1 MSQPISIC
9 VYCGSRD
16 GSDPEY
22 ADAAEALGHAIATEG
37 WRLVYGAGDIG
48 LMGRVARTAQAGGGE
63 TFGVIP
69 VHLFD
74 REVGKRDL
82 STFIVTETMHERKK
96 VMFMN
101 ADAIVVLP
109 GGAGSLDEF
118 FETLTWA
125 QLGLHGKPLI
135 LLDVNGYWAPLNAL
149 MKHVVTQGF
158 AESSLLDFVQTVPD
172 VPALMAL
179 LRTALSAASA
189 CPE

>member
-1 MSQPISIC
+1 MSQNFSIC

-16 GSDPEY
+16 GVEPAY
-22 ADAAEALGHAIATEG
+22 AEAAEALGAAIAAEG

-48 LMGRVARTAQAGGGE
+48 LMGRVARAAQAGGGE

-69 VHLFD
+69 IHLFD

-82 STFIVTETMHERKK
+82 TSFIVTETMHERKK

-118 FETLTWA
+118 FEAVTWA
-125 QLGLHGKPLI
+125 QLGLHSKPI
-135 LLDVNGYWAPLNAL
+135 LLLDTGNYWAPLNAL
-149 MKHVVTQGF
+149 MEHVVAQGF
-158 AESSLLDFVQTVPD
+158 AEASLLDFVQTVPD
-172 VPALMAL
+172 LSALMER
-179 LRTALSAASA
+179 LRAARSESSA
-189 CPE
+189 

>member
-1 MSQPISIC
+1 MPQTFSIC

-16 GSDPEY
+16 GIDPEF
-22 ADAAEALGHAIATEG
+22 AAVAESLGAEIAAEG

-48 LMGRVARTAQAGGGE
+48 LMGRVARSAQAGGAE

-82 STFIVTETMHERKK
+82 TTFIVTETMHERKK

-125 QLGLHGKPLI
+125 QLGLHAKPLI
-135 LLDVNGYWAPLNAL
+135 LLDTNGYWAPLNAL
-149 MKHVVTQGF
+149 MQHVVDQGF
-158 AESSLLDFVQTVPD
+158 AERTLLDFVQTVPD
-172 VPALMAL
+172 VPTLMAR
-179 LRTALSAASA
+179 LRDARSSITA
-189 CPE
+189 

>member
-1 MSQPISIC
+1 MSQNFSIC

-16 GSDPEY
+16 GTHPAY
-22 ADAAEALGHAIATEG
+22 AEATEALGAGIAAEG

-48 LMGRVARTAQAGGGE
+48 LMGRVARIAQAGGAE

-69 VHLFD
+69 SHLFE

-118 FETLTWA
+118 FEALTWA
-125 QLGLHGKPLI
+125 QLGLHAKPI
-135 LLDVNGYWAPLNAL
+135 LLLDIDGYWAPLNAL
-149 MKHVVTQGF
+149 LQHVVDQGF
-158 AESSLLDFVQTVPD
+158 AEASLLDFVQTVPD
-172 VPALMAL
+172 VPALMTR
-179 LRTALSAASA
+179 LRAARSASSA
-189 CPE
+189 